1 MRAML
6 GPLFGSSRPYRPDRR
21 RSTALLL
28 TLTLVA
34 AGGTAGCAYNP
45 GSAPLPAAMARPSGE
60 VIVANRGDTVY
71 SIAKRYKVAVRDVI
85 AVNQL
90 QAPYAIV
97 AGQHVL
103 VPVTRVHVVASG
115 ETVYSIARRY
125 QVDQSELTRLN
136 DIRPPYRLVAGQHL
150 KVPAP
155 QLRDADAMV
164 ASTRPAA
171 EHMPDRDR
179 VASSDV
185 AEPAERDTAAGGNA
199 ATEPA
204 PARESNASEAE
215 KRLALAHPPAL
226 SGRKFLIPVDG
237 KLLSG
242 FGVKGSGLHNDG
254 INIAAPAGTIVRASE
269 NGVVA
274 YAGNELRGFGNLL
287 LIKHDDG
294 WMTAYAHNAELLVRR
309 GDRVARGQPIAKV
322 GSTGNVVTP
331 QLHFELRR
339 GKSAVD
345 PTQYLDRE
353 MRVATLDG
361 ATGK

>member
-6 GPLFGSSRPYRPDRR
+6 GPLFGSSRPGRPDRH
-21 RSTALLL
+21 RSFALLL
-28 TLTLVA
+28 TLTVA
-34 AGGTAGCAYNP
+34 VAGVTAGCAYNT

-60 VIVANRGDTVY
+60 VVVANKGDTVY
-71 SIAKRYKVAVRDVI
+71 SMAKRYNVAARDLI

-90 QAPYAIV
+90 QPPYTIV

-103 VPVTRVHVVASG
+103 VPVTRVHVVAAG
-115 ETVYSIARRY
+115 ETLYSIARRY

-136 DIRPPYRLVAGQHL
+136 ELRPPYRLVAGQHL

-155 QLRDADAMV
+155 QLRDAETMV

-171 EHMPDRDR
+171 EHMPDRER
-179 VASSDV
+179 VASSTV
-185 AEPAERDTAAGGNA
+185 ADPAERDTAAGGPT
-199 ATEPA
+199 TEPA
-204 PARESNASEAE
+204 PTRESKASEAE

-237 KLLSG
+237 KLISG

-254 INIAAPAGTIVRASE
+254 INIAAPVGTVVRAAE

-287 LIKHDDG
+287 LVKHDDG
-294 WMTAYAHNAELLVRR
+294 WMTAYAHNSELLVRR

-345 PTQYLDRE
+345 PQQYLDRDL
-353 MRVATLDG
+353 RVATLDG
-361 ATGK
+361 R

>member
-6 GPLFGSSRPYRPDRR
+6 GPLFGSSRPRRPDRR
-21 RSTALLL
+21 PSLALLL
-28 TLTLVA
+28 TLTLAV
-34 AGGTAGCAYNP
+34 AGGTGGCVYRT
-45 GSAPLPAAMARPSGE
+45 GSQPLPAAMARPSGE
-60 VIVANRGDTVY
+60 VVVAHKGDTVY
-71 SIAKRYKVAVRDVI
+71 GIAKRYHVAVRDVI

-90 QAPYAIV
+90 QAPYAII

-103 VPVTRVHVVASG
+103 VPVTRVHVVAAG
-115 ETVYSIARRY
+115 DTVYSIARRY

-136 DIRPPYRLVAGQHL
+136 GIRPPYRLVAGQHL

-155 QLRDADAMV
+155 QRPDTMV
-164 ASTRPAA
+164 AATRPAA
-171 EHMPDRDR
+171 EPAPDGDR
-179 VASSDV
+179 VASSDL
-185 AEPAERDTAAGGNA
+185 AEPAERDTAAGGSA

-204 PARESNASEAE
+204 PTREPTMTEAE

-242 FGVKGSGLHNDG
+242 FGAKASGLHNDG
-254 INIAAPAGTIVRASE
+254 INIAAPAGTVVRAAE

-287 LIKHDDG
+287 LVKHDDG
-294 WMTAYAHNAELLVRR
+294 WMTAYAHNSELLVRR

-339 GKSAVD
+339 GKAAVD

-353 MRVATLDG
+353 LRVATNAG
-361 ATGK
+361 AGK